1 MLSNDLNNDHV
12 LLNGLRRGDHACF
25 KRLFSRYSQP
35 LFRFSFSYLRSK
47 EAAEDVVQE
56 TFIKVWD
63 RRKDID
69 TTKSFQ
75 AYLFT
80 IALNA
85 VRKQFNKLSEQNQL
99 KHDVLV
105 SFAGNSD
112 KFDDQENFEEMLKH
126 LDHLIGQMPERRRI
140 IFQRKKLQGKSQK
153 EIAEEFNITTKT
165 VEYHITEAMKFLKKG
180 FSEMYPGGLVFFYLF
195 LYDSHKFDMNG

>member
-1 MLSNDLNNDHV
+1 LSYSNISKDIV
-12 LLNGLRRGDHACF
+12 LLNGLRKGDHTCF
-25 KRLFSRYSQP
+25 KQLFSRYSQP

-69 TTKSFQ
+69 TKKSFQ

-105 SFAGNSD
+105 SFAGKPEKMDN
-112 KFDDQENFEEMLKH
+112 QENFEEMLKH

-140 IFQRKKLQGKSQK
+140 IFQRKKFQGKSQK
-153 EIAEEFNITTKT
+153 EIAVEFNITTKT
-165 VEYHITEAMKFLKKG
+165 VEYHITEAMKFLKDRFAKLHLEG
-180 FSEMYPGGLVFFYLF
+180 MIFFFLF
-195 LYDSHKFDMNG
+195 LKNSKNIGIN